1 MIHTRL
7 YNCSDAVFM
16 SWVSQRIN
24 LIREEKERFSE
35 FSVYFT
41 DEKISEIEALYAD
54 AMNIPSDKVYVDIQ
68 AQATEN
74 INNCVEECGR
84 FYQACKFEI
93 ETVFPNKKH
102 IWNQFGFNDYEA
114 ARKSGRAMFMFY
126 SDFLLIANLHKAE
139 MTKSAW
145 TEETYTR
152 IAELKDKLKMLMD
165 QQMKSRVDRGKATD
179 ERVVCLNNIYENLA
193 RYMKAAKIIYA
204 NNEEMLRWFK
214 FPVGKNTKDKMDD
227 LSEQETQEDVFTE

>member
-74 INNCVEECGR
+74 INAGVENCAK
-84 FYQACKFEI
+84 FFQSCKFDI
-93 ETVFPNKKH
+93 ENVFPDKKH
-102 IWNQFGFNDYEA
+102 VWNQFGFNDYEA

-126 SDFLLIANLHKAE
+126 SDFMLIANMHKE
-139 MTKSAW
+139 TMTETTW
-145 TEETYTR
+145 TEETFIK
-152 IAELKDKLKMLMD
+152 IAELKDSLKLNMD
-165 QQMKSRVDRGKATD
+165 QQTKCRVDRGRATD
-179 ERVVCLNNIYENLA
+179 DRIVCLNKIYEKLA
-193 RYMKAAKIIYA
+193 KFMKAAKIIFA
-204 NNEEMLRWFK
+204 DNEEMLKWFK
-214 FPVGKNTKDKMDD
+214 FPASKSVKDKTEPTE
-227 LSEQETQEDVFTE
+227 LETQEDTVS